1 MPGRSLEV
9 VAISGVGT
17 VSTTLCLLPQALLL
31 ALTVAIS
38 LHLLLWG
45 CKLQVTSN
53 SAAGTPTGF
62 AGFGGHQGTQP
73 L

>member
-1 MPGRSLEV
+1 MHNHRL
-9 VAISGVGT
+9 VAAATSGVRIT
-17 VSTTLCLLPQALLL
+17 EVALCLLPQALLL